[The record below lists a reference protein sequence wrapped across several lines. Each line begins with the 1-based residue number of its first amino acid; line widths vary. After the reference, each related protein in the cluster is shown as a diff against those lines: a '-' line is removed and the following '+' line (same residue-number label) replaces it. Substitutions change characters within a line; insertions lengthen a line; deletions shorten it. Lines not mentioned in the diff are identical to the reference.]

1 MTNSVAPRAG
11 ARLGWSGLALLW
23 LCCWALNAAAGV
35 VQPAPRPDVQTAAI
49 DFGPRRLTLDADMNL
64 VYLAPGAES
73 DAARKHSGLSDGGGE
88 LAVLYPDIAEPYRS
102 VVLKI
107 VAGIEESARSKVHTF
122 AVASAVDSAELNRRM
137 RSHNVKVVIALGRQ
151 GLKAAAGL
159 ERHISVVV
167 GGVLL
172 LPDAEQ
178 KSLNG
183 ISLTPDPALLFAR
196 LKMLQPNVK
205 RVLVVYDPQH
215 NEWLIRLARDA
226 AKAQGLE
233 LVAMEARDLGQAARL
248 YETLFAAADGRRD
261 SLWLPQ
267 DPTTVDENTVLP
279 FVLKESW
286 NRNVP
291 VFSSS
296 YLHVKKGALFVLYP
310 NNLELGRNL
319 AASAQR
325 ILSGETPKG
334 MLPLREVYSAVNL
347 RTAHH
352 MGLTLSS
359 EQQRSFDSVFPE
371 K

>member
-1 MTNSVAPRAG
+1 MTNSVARAG
-11 ARLGWSGLALLW
+11 AGLGWSGVVLLW
-23 LCCWALNAAAGV
+23 LCCWAQDAAAGAT
-35 VQPAPRPDVQTAAI
+35 QPPSRPDVQTAGAG
-49 DFGPRRLTLDADMNL
+49 FGPRRLTLDADMNL
-64 VYLAPGAES
+64 VYLAAGADS
-73 DAARKHSGLSDGGGE
+73 DVARKQGALPDGSGE
-88 LAVLYPDIAEPYRS
+88 IAVLYPDIAEPYRG
-102 VVLKI
+102 VFLKI
-107 VAGIEESARSKVHTF
+107 VAGIEGSARSKVHSL
-122 AVASAVDSAELNRRM
+122 AVAPAVDSAELNRQM
-137 RSHNVKVVIALGRQ
+137 RSRNVKVVIALGRQ
-151 GLKAAAGL
+151 GLKAASGL

-178 KSLNG
+178 KSLSG

-196 LKMLQPNVK
+196 LKSLQPNVK

-215 NEWLIRLARDA
+215 NEWLIRLAREA
-226 AKAQGLE
+226 AKALGLE
-233 LVAMEARDLGQAARL
+233 LVAMQAHDLGQAARL

-261 SLWLPQ
+261 SVWLPQ
-267 DPTTVDENTVLP
+267 DPTTVDENMVLP

-296 YLHVKKGALFVLYP
+296 YLHVRKGALFVLYP

-325 ILSGETPKG
+325 ILSGETRKG

-352 MGLTLSS
+352 MGLNLSS